1 MTFSITSK
9 TVKSDFNEFILSDG
23 TTTVFVSHPSN
34 VTDEEVIQEQDD
46 LKTYTAEVE
55 AEERRIQAE
64 IEANVN
70 G

>member
-9 TVKSDFNEFILSDG
+9 TANGDLNDFILSDG
-23 TTTVFVSHPSN
+23 TTTVFVSHSSD
-34 VTDEEVIQEQDD
+34 VADEQVIQEQDD
-46 LKTYTAEVE
+46 LKAYTAEVE

>member
-9 TVKSDFNEFILSDG
+9 TAKGDLNEFILSDG

-46 LKTYTAEVE
+46 LKACAAEVE

-64 IEANVN
+64 IEENVN

>member
-9 TVKSDFNEFILSDG
+9 TAKDDRNEFILSDG

-46 LKTYTAEVE
+46 LKTYTAEIE

>member
-1 MTFSITSK
+1 
-9 TVKSDFNEFILSDG
+9 
-23 TTTVFVSHPSN
+23 VSHPSD
-34 VTDEEVIQEQDD
+34 VADEQVIQEQDD
-46 LKTYTAEVE
+46 LKAYTAEVE

>member
-9 TVKSDFNEFILSDG
+9 TANGDLNEFILSDG
-23 TTTVFVSHPSN
+23 TTTVFVSQPSN
-34 VTDEEVIQEQDD
+34 GTDEEVIQEQDD
-46 LKTYTAEVE
+46 RKACTAEVE

>member
-1 MTFSITSK
+1 MTFSIASK
-9 TVKSDFNEFILSDG
+9 TVKGDFNEFVLSDG

-34 VTDEEVIQEQDD
+34 VTDEEVIQEQND
-46 LKTYTAEVE
+46 LKTYIAEVE

>member
-1 MTFSITSK
+1 MTFFITSK
-9 TVKSDFNEFILSDG
+9 TAKGDLNEFILSDG

-46 LKTYTAEVE
+46 LKACAAEVE

-64 IEANVN
+64 IEENVN

>member
-9 TVKSDFNEFILSDG
+9 TANGDLNEFILSDG

-46 LKTYTAEVE
+46 LKTHTAEIE

>member
-9 TVKSDFNEFILSDG
+9 TAKGDLNEFILSDG
-23 TTTVFVSHPSN
+23 TTTVFVSHPSD
-34 VTDEEVIQEQDD
+34 VADEQVIQEQDD
-46 LKTYTAEVE
+46 LKAYAAEVE

-64 IEANVN
+64 SEENVN

>member
-1 MTFSITSK
+1 MTFSIISK
-9 TVKSDFNEFILSDG
+9 TAKNDLNQFVLSDG
-23 TTTVFVSHPSN
+23 TITVFVSHSSN

-46 LKTYTAEVE
+46 LKVCTAEAE

-64 IEANVN
+64 IEENVN

>member
-1 MTFSITSK
+1 MTFSIISK
-9 TVKSDFNEFILSDG
+9 TAKDDLNQFVLSDG
-23 TTTVFVSHPSN
+23 TITVFVSHSSN

-46 LKTYTAEVE
+46 LKASTAEAE

>member
-9 TVKSDFNEFILSDG
+9 TAKGDLNEFVLSDG
-23 TTTVFVSHPSN
+23 TTTVFVSHPSD
-34 VTDEEVIQEQDD
+34 VADEQVIQEQDD
-46 LKTYTAEVE
+46 FKAYAAEVE

-64 IEANVN
+64 IEENVN

>member
-1 MTFSITSK
+1 MTFSIISK
-9 TVKSDFNEFILSDG
+9 TVKSDFNEYVLSDG
-23 TTTVFVSHPSN
+23 TTTVFVSYPSN
-34 VTDEEVIQEQDD
+34 VTDEEVIQKQDD
-46 LKTYTAEVE
+46 VKTYIAEVE

>member
-9 TVKSDFNEFILSDG
+9 TAKDDRNEFILSDG
-23 TTTVFVSHPSN
+23 TTTIFVSHPSD
-34 VTDEEVIQEQDD
+34 VTDEQVIQEHDD
-46 LKTYTAEVE
+46 FKAYMAEVE

>member
-9 TVKSDFNEFILSDG
+9 TAKGDLNEFILSDG
-23 TTTVFVSHPSN
+23 TTTVFVSHPSD
-34 VTDEEVIQEQDD
+34 VADEQVIQEQDD
-46 LKTYTAEVE
+46 LKAYTAEVE